1 MTDKPWKSYFLA
13 YEEDAIIIAGGN
25 SQGIE
30 PGMQFVVKTIGKQVK
45 NPQTGIMVSLPG
57 KEIGTIEVL
66 STGGDTPETEYAI
79 VRMVSGEIDGNNLS
93 DYVIEELGL

>member
-1 MTDKPWKSYFLA
+1 
-13 YEEDAIIIAGGN
+13 
-25 SQGIE
+25 
-30 PGMQFVVKTIGKQVK
+30 
-45 NPQTGIMVSLPG
+45 MVSLPG